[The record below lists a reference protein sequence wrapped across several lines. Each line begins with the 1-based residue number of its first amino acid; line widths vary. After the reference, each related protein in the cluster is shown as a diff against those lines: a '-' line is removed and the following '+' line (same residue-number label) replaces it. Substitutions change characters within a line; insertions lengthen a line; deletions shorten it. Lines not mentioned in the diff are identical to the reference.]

1 MSQPS
6 DGTPRP
12 TTTEP
17 PAPNRDED
25 GKKKKKKKKKHG
37 AGHITSSFIGKCDEI
52 KQHVYDVSPGNGFD
66 TFAKTTREIG
76 EHIARTV
83 KNAGEFRT
91 AMDPE
96 KFGFAKLVVPAD
108 PIDPTN
114 VMEVKKWEV
123 SFKKYNDAVEQ
134 RAKATSQA
142 FAIILG
148 QCSPTVV
155 DRLKANDMWTS
166 VRTSRGCQGFEIIR
180 Q

>member
-6 DGTPRP
+6 EGTPRP

-17 PAPNRDED
+17 PAASANREPRDED
-25 GKKKKKKKKKHG
+25 GKKKKKKKKKQSG
-37 AGHITSSFIGKCDEI
+37 AGHIASNFIGKCDEI

-96 KFGFAKLVVPAD
+96 NLGFALLIIPAD
-108 PIDPTN
+108 PADTNN

-123 SFKKYNDAVEQ
+123 AFKKYNDAVEH

-142 FAIILG
+142 FAIVLG
-148 QCSPTVV
+148 QCSPTLGLGLGKGLALNLALMRV
-155 DRLKANDMWTS
+155 D
-166 VRTSRGCQGFEIIR
+166 
-180 Q
+180 